1 MGKINLYFSIVKYDD
16 MPIEMKYLNIVQALE
31 TYHARFKYND
41 LKKYKKHVL
50 QLFRCK
56 TIDEIDE
63 KQRNAYFDVTQ
74 SDENITYIILKSRLV
89 DLMNDDFRTPIT
101 PVYTNGKICLLYT
114 SPSPRDA

>member
-1 MGKINLYFSIVKYDD
+1 M
-16 MPIEMKYLNIVQALE
+16 
-31 TYHARFKYND
+31 
-41 LKKYKKHVL
+41 KKYKKHVL

-89 DLMNDDFRTPIT
+89 DLMNDDLGLR
-101 PVYTNGKICLLYT
+101 
-114 SPSPRDA
+114 

>member
-1 MGKINLYFSIVKYDD
+1 MYMGKITLYFSIVKYDD

-74 SDENITYIILKSRLV
+74 SDENITYILSLIH
-89 DLMNDDFRTPIT
+89 I
-101 PVYTNGKICLLYT
+101 
-114 SPSPRDA
+114 